1 MRTIVLAILTLG
13 LIASL
18 GSAANAADLSR
29 DRSYGKR
36 AHVSRAAADWPRLR
50 VVEQVPYC
58 GDCDNLIGR
67 PSAPYVRLHYI
78 GYLPWNSRLC
88 PRRLLRG
95 LQRLRMLLAG
105 SAGRRWTWR
114 LGSQRREILQRGPL
128 ERALRPRQTS
138 TLAANALSWM
148 NCRRGSTRSPINWSK
163 STLASSTSLIR
174 TCNNERALVSSV
186 VSHNCSGF
194 ISPRPL

>member
-67 PSAPYVRLHYI
+67 PSASLRPAPLHRLSS
-78 GYLPWNSRLC
+78 LDSRLC

-128 ERALRPRQTS
+128 KRALRPRQTS